1 VPATPEVVMLA
12 TRGARRAVER
22 LVDVLAYSGDA
33 DPLDPETAAP
43 VREGTDTQGRPDTAI
58 AAKMGAGG

>member
-1 VPATPEVVMLA
+1 MLA

-22 LVDVLAYSGDA
+22 LVDVLTYSGDA
-33 DPLDPETAAP
+33 DPIDPDAAAP
-43 VREGTDTQGRPDTAI
+43 VQEGNDTQQRPDTAI